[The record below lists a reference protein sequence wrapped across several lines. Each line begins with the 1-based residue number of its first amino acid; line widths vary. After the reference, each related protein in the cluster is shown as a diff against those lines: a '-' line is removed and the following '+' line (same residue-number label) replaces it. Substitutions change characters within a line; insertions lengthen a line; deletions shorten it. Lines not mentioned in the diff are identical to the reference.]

1 MINAIDL
8 CKKQIDKEKDKY
20 KIYDK
25 IYEIIEKKIINAST
39 CNLYYIVYEIPEF
52 LVGYT
57 VYSLNDCNQYIQNKL
72 KNNKFKIKY
81 FEPNILYISW
91 NNK

>member
-8 CKKQIDKEKDKY
+8 CKKQIDKEKNKY

-57 VYSLNDCNQYIQNKL
+57 VYSLNDCNIL
-72 KNNKFKIKY
+72 SLISFTKY
-81 FEPNILYISW
+81 MFLNDSFCCSV
-91 NNK
+91 